1 MSENKKIVVSLPE
14 SLLEEF
20 EEVLDCKSTKC
31 RNQFIREA
39 VVSYIKDRKRTKMG
53 DLMKK
58 GYLEMAEI
66 NSEIAECGISCDFTD
81 LAKYEAVLAESDMV
95 DGTVSKKRRY
105 ILC

>member
-14 SLLEEF
+14 SLIEEF
-20 EEVLDCKSTKC
+20 EEVLDCKSTNS

-39 VVSYIKDRKRTKMG
+39 VISYIKERKRTNFRE
-53 DLMKK
+53 LMKK
-58 GYLEMAEI
+58 GYEEMAEL
-66 NSEIAECGISCDFTD
+66 NSEIAECGIACDCMD

>member
-20 EEVLDCKSTKC
+20 EEILDCKSTKS

-39 VVSYIKDRKRTKMG
+39 VISYIKERKKTDRWE
-53 DLMKK
+53 LMKK
-58 GYLEMAEI
+58 GYEDMAEL
-66 NSEIAECGISCDFTD
+66 NSEIAECGITWDCED

-95 DGTVSKKRRY
+95 DGTVSEKRRY

>member
-20 EEVLDCKSTKC
+20 EEVLDCKSTGS
-31 RNQFIREA
+31 RNQLVREA
-39 VVSYIKDRKRTKMG
+39 VISYIKERKRTNVR
-53 DLMKK
+53 DCMKS
-58 GYLEMAEI
+58 GYEEMAEL
-66 NSEIAECGISCDFTD
+66 NLEIAEMGICCDCMD

-95 DGTVSKKRRY
+95 YGTVGKKRRY

>member
-20 EEVLDCKSTKC
+20 EEILDCKSTKS

-39 VVSYIKDRKRTKMG
+39 VISYIKERKKTDG
-53 DLMKK
+53 WELMKK
-58 GYLEMAEI
+58 GYEDMAEL
-66 NSEIAECGISCDFTD
+66 NSEIAECGITCDCED

-95 DGTVSKKRRY
+95 DDTVSEKRRY

>member
-20 EEVLDCKSTKC
+20 EEVLDCKSTSC

-39 VVSYIKDRKRTKMG
+39 VVAYIKERKKINVRELMKMG
-53 DLMKK
+53 
-58 GYLEMAEI
+58 YEEMAEI
-66 NSEIAECGISCDFTD
+66 NSEIAEFGIHCDYMD

-95 DGTVSKKRRY
+95 DGTVRKKRRY